1 MKRILC
7 AMAWLGIC
15 AALVGCTTSA
25 IEGPETVSHH
35 VDPSSSV
42 SDPASSEDPGA
53 YDGEFSLSVGEGA
66 LPAAPEEIVIQ
77 IHNGTDEEFSYGEA
91 YWLERLSD
99 SGKWEMLEY
108 LPDTAWHDIGILS
121 ARTPRASTA
130 STRSI
135 IMGRKHSRKATTVM
149 GIRLMGRRTMRSL
162 ILGRFEGERSR
173 LFYK

>member
-1 MKRILC
+1 MKRMLC
-7 AMAWLGIC
+7 TMVWLGIC

-99 SGKWEMLEY
+99 SGYGVARHRDPLGPALPERAPHPPGQLLWEGSTHARPLPLWEY
-108 LPDTAWHDIGILS
+108 
-121 ARTPRASTA
+121 
-130 STRSI
+130 
-135 IMGRKHSRKATTVM
+135 V
-149 GIRLMGRRTMRSL
+149 
-162 ILGRFEGERSR
+162 
-173 LFYK
+173 

>member
-1 MKRILC
+1 MKRMLC
-7 AMAWLGIC
+7 TMVWLGIC

-42 SDPASSEDPGA
+42 SDPASSEDPSPLGK
-53 YDGEFSLSVGEGA
+53 A
-66 LPAAPEEIVIQ
+66 LFRLPRKRSSFRFTTERTRNSAMGKRIGWSASRTTA
-77 IHNGTDEEFSYGEA
+77 NGRCSNISRIRRGTT
-91 YWLERLSD
+91 
-99 SGKWEMLEY
+99 SGSSR
-108 LPDTAWHDIGILS
+108 P
-121 ARTPRASTA
+121 RTPRASTA

-149 GIRLMGRRTMRSL
+149 GIRLMGRRTMWSL

>member
-121 ARTPRASTA
+121 AP
-130 STRSI
+130 
-135 IMGRKHSRKATTVM
+135 HSQSEHRIHPVNYYGKEALTQGHYRYGNTFNAVSYTHLTLPTKA
-149 GIRLMGRRTMRSL
+149 
-162 ILGRFEGERSR
+162 
-173 LFYK
+173 

>member
-7 AMAWLGIC
+7 AIAWLGIC

-53 YDGEFSLSVGEGA
+53 YDGEFSISVGEDA
-66 LPAAPEEIVIQ
+66 LPIAPEEIVIQ

-99 SGKWEMLEY
+99 SGKW
-108 LPDTAWHDIGILS
+108 
-121 ARTPRASTA
+121 
-130 STRSI
+130 
-135 IMGRKHSRKATTVM
+135 
-149 GIRLMGRRTMRSL
+149 
-162 ILGRFEGERSR
+162 
-173 LFYK
+173 

>member
-15 AALVGCTTSA
+15 AALAGCTTSA

-42 SDPASSEDPGA
+42 STRRLPRTPAHTTGNFPSPLGKARFRLPRKRSSFRFTTERTRNSAMGKRIGWSA
-53 YDGEFSLSVGEGA
+53 SRTTA
-66 LPAAPEEIVIQ
+66 
-77 IHNGTDEEFSYGEA
+77 NGRCSNISRIRRGTT
-91 YWLERLSD
+91 
-99 SGKWEMLEY
+99 SGSSR
-108 LPDTAWHDIGILS
+108 P
-121 ARTPRASTA
+121 RTPRASTA

-162 ILGRFEGERSR
+162 ILGEV
-173 LFYK
+173 

>member
-91 YWLERLSD
+91 YWLERLSRIRRGTT
-99 SGKWEMLEY
+99 SGSSR
-108 LPDTAWHDIGILS
+108 P
-121 ARTPRASTA
+121 RTPRASTA

>member
-66 LPAAPEEIVIQ
+66 LPAGKRIGWSASPTAA
-77 IHNGTDEEFSYGEA
+77 NGRCSNISRIRRGTT
-91 YWLERLSD
+91 
-99 SGKWEMLEY
+99 SGSSR
-108 LPDTAWHDIGILS
+108 P
-121 ARTPRASTA
+121 RTPRASTA

>member
-7 AMAWLGIC
+7 AIAWLGIC

-99 SGKWEMLEY
+99 NGKWRCSNISRIRRGTTSGSSR
-108 LPDTAWHDIGILS
+108 P
-121 ARTPRASTA
+121 RTPRASTA

-149 GIRLMGRRTMRSL
+149 GIRFNGETYYAEFD
-162 ILGRFEGERSR
+162 LGEV
-173 LFYK
+173 